1 MQQHTFQPFTGS
13 SPISTLS
20 PSNGYTVPQNHIVK
34 GNFRED
40 LYPGSHRPIKSLQP
54 YSENLKTPL
63 VEFTNGRPGEDDLNA
78 LDIPDMPPSSTT
90 LTDEIILTGRASF
103 HLIKRPLPSN
113 FIVADAIAPFESSSV
128 DDLGRCESKYWATG
142 VLSKLYQHVRDTS
155 DWDDLLN
162 DPIFL
167 SIPDESEFIPVEDL
181 TSLYNQTHC
190 DGGNEELGERLREVA
205 EDVKSPQDG
214 EDTGDV
220 MDSLEHALSE
230 GRRKQPDANC
240 TTTNTPKELAKPRT
254 DTEEVLASLGV
265 TGAPKPVRAPA
276 RPYPPPSLEQQG
288 RATSDHRSWSSSRS
302 PSRYGMLAVHFCSL
316 FGLFLTQIIGKLH
329 TTDPLNLTT
338 ESKVNITTVKE
349 VMC

>member
-1 MQQHTFQPFTGS
+1 M
-13 SPISTLS
+13 
-20 PSNGYTVPQNHIVK
+20 PQNHVTK

-40 LYPGSHRPIKSLQP
+40 IYPGSQRLIKSLQP
-54 YSENLKTPL
+54 HSENPKTQT
-63 VEFTNGRPGEDDLNA
+63 VEFTNGRSGEDDLNA

-90 LTDEIILTGRASF
+90 LTDEIILTGRVSF

-113 FIVADAIAPFESSSV
+113 FVVADAIAPFEASSV
-128 DDLGRCESKYWATG
+128 EDLGLCESKYWPKG

-167 SIPDESEFIPVEDL
+167 SIPDESEIIPIEDL
-181 TSLYNQTHC
+181 TSLYNQSHC
-190 DGGNEELGERLREVA
+190 GDGNEQLEERVQEVV
-205 EDVKSPQDG
+205 EEVKSPQDG

-230 GRRKQPDANC
+230 GRRKQPDAKC
-240 TTTNTPKELAKPRT
+240 TTTDTPKEPVNPRT
-254 DTEEVLASLGV
+254 DTEELLASLGV

-288 RATSDHRSWSSSRS
+288 RATSNHRSWSSSRS
-302 PSRYGMLAVHFCSL
+302 PSRYEILAVP
-316 FGLFLTQIIGKLH
+316 FLL
-329 TTDPLNLTT
+329 
-338 ESKVNITTVKE
+338 VY
-349 VMC
+349 